1 MWCDV
6 DLACYGDLFQ
16 CYPPAPGPEP
26 SAQHVRGFVFVFP
39 LPPRRDKL
47 TINTRPQM
55 GGEMSDPLLSP
66 PGANAY
72 VGSLNPNS
80 PCFHRFVARETSMK
94 SNLSPELLRE
104 INIFHPVSGGTGYWT
119 SVSDFTSMHGTRA
132 WEGDSKIT
140 RISRLSPTTGHQSR
154 TGAPPC
160 IRWDLCLL
168 ITC

>member
-1 MWCDV
+1 MWCGV

-72 VGSLNPNS
+72 AGSLNPNS
-80 PCFHRFVARETSMK
+80 PCFHCFVARETSMK

-104 INIFHPVSGGTGYWT
+104 INTFHPVSGGTGYWT
-119 SVSDFTSMHGTRA
+119 SVSAFTSMHGSRA